1 MHFPID
7 KQSKPRYNVGM
18 EQITIKKVAEVA
30 GVSKTTISKYL
41 NGGNVKKEYKEK
53 VEEALKLLNYRPN
66 LIAKALKT
74 NRTYT
79 IGILIPFINDSFAT
93 QIVANMEEAFQDK
106 GYGILICGY
115 EGNKYRFRSKLNFLL
130 GKMIDAVVVF
140 PSGLSAEDFDGI
152 KDSKI
157 PVCLIDREVEGVNA
171 DVIMTDNEIAG
182 YVATNYL
189 LQRGHT
195 RIAFVTGYDT
205 SYTSKRRNN
214 GIKRALQEKGI
225 PEDQVEFAYCYSS
238 DNIFDKVK
246 ALIESPLRPTA
257 IFSTNFYLTNK
268 TINALNHLRLRVPE
282 DISLLA
288 FDNVDTYSIYTTRL
302 TILSQ
307 LPKQISAASVETILN
322 RIKDTESP
330 KKVLKMGI
338 ELVEGDSVKNNL

>member
-1 MHFPID
+1 
-7 KQSKPRYNVGM
+7 M

-30 GVSKTTISKYL
+30 GVSKTTVSKYL

-53 VEEALKLLNYRPN
+53 VEDALKTLNYRPN

-93 QIVANMEEAFQDK
+93 QIVANMEESFQDK

-115 EGNKYRFRSKLNFLL
+115 EGDKYRFRSKLNFLL

-152 KDSKI
+152 KNSKV
-157 PVCLIDREVEGVNA
+157 PVCLIDREIEGVNA
-171 DVIMTDNEIAG
+171 DVIMTDNENAG
-182 YVATNYL
+182 YVATKYM

-195 RIAFVTGYDT
+195 RMAFVTGYDS
-205 SYTSKRRNN
+205 SYTSKGRNN
-214 GIKRALQEKGI
+214 GIKRALAENGLDESQSTF
-225 PEDQVEFAYCYSS
+225 VYCYNS

-246 ALIESPLRPTA
+246 ALFESPLPPTA

-268 TINALNHLRLRVPE
+268 TINALNQLNLRVPQ
-282 DISLLA
+282 DVSLLA

-302 TILSQ
+302 TIVSQ
-307 LPKQISAASVETILN
+307 LPQQISAASVQTILD
-322 RIKDTESP
+322 RIENADAP
-330 KKVLKMGI
+330 QKVLKMGI
-338 ELVEGDSVKNNL
+338 ELVEGDSVKISS